1 MVQRR
6 DLNAPPKRA
15 LADIVAEL
23 REQTRSSKT
32 GAAGVK
38 DLGVNG
44 DVVWPGTDADG
55 APVEKSVKRFSVELD
70 DVTERANDLA
80 EALADAED
88 AIADAVGELAEV
100 GRVRTVGPPPSDPVI
115 GKTLWVAPN
124 GRTFRA
130 VECEQEEP

>member
-38 DLGVNG
+38 DLGENG

-88 AIADAVGELAEV
+88 AIEDAVGELAEV
-100 GRVRTVGPPPSDPVI
+100 GRVRTVGPPPADPVI

-124 GRTFRA
+124 GRVFRA